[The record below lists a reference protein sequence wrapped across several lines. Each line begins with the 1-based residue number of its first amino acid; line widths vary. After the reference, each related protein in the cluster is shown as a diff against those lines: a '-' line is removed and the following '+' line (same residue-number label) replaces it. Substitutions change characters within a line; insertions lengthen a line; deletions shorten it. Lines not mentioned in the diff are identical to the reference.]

1 MNIATGKLEAPIV
14 KKAGLL
20 DAQTLEGVLGTLK
33 NLATSKGLLGASA
46 PIDSYALSAGLGAGA
61 SEATNRLLKNKL
73 KYNPKLRKALSDTM
87 GYTAGGGAGLAA
99 SIASPLAPVISKGS
113 GSQAARSLA
122 ELTAIGTG
130 GELVASPF
138 LNAAL
143 KSGNPDGAVKTLA
156 KMVGGGS
163 LAGAGVLARDK
174 RNVDS
179 YIQQYLAG
187 KLPKGIP
194 TPDLKNGPPS
204 LLQLAKVRKNQF
216 QKAIPQG
223 GLLALG
229 GAGLLASGS
238 PILGAS
244 ALLSAPMANKRLSR
258 YIGDVSKEL
267 SSAKK
272 TKDSLDNLYKKSSA
286 NTNRIK
292 LAAPVYMTMPY
303 CLDAPTMDKV
313 AFGWLRNLG
322 GEVLNFAARMTPQQK
337 QIARQGA
344 KVFNPARGPARQ
356 QGKKLL
362 RSSIDAR
369 AVNKGSKPALNP
381 EFVEQQKIIDEA
393 MNLPFGLNLRRQ
405 AAKRRQAVTPMYQT
419 TERQIGE
426 ATSELGATG
435 GMDKATARLKDTTN
449 AQNITRNAP
458 GAQGATSQG
467 QVFINP
473 TTNPS
478 VSGLGSV
485 TPGAVDLSGL
495 GAQKDYFKRLA
506 DLRRKSKV
514 TVTHHS
520 GTRRGTTSVVNRLNK
535 AEQAELSQLEA
546 LETQFGGVGAA
557 PHAGGTTP
565 TSADFHEFVT
575 NARTMQR
582 NRQAVTARA
591 GEMQQAG
598 EGATDALTRAGGEG
612 VVGQTVRKALR
623 PSTYGNL
630 GRGGSAANLEERLL
644 RESGGVNTLEFLQ
657 GAEGSAGVLRQG
669 TEATMRS
676 AANRAGLGQT
686 TAAMRNEANKQ
697 LKRLNLP
704 ANQQEQ
710 VMRAYEEHMVKN
722 KGAFDGAMFQQELA
736 KVTGVELGAAGK
748 ITSGRSQA
756 IPRMTEITDALGNNA
771 LNKTRGNFGTAMGQY
786 VSNVQAASGKNLARN
801 QTKVLNTLESSA
813 ASTTKRFAK
822 DPTATGRIANI
833 ESLSKE
839 IEQLHTLHNSAEGR
853 QILQVVN
860 ATLSNKTTTAEQLGQ
875 LQRNLQNYFNGKP
888 TKFKLPA
895 QRGMFGNNVTGK
907 SARTF
912 TADMNKASPELREAF
927 KKKVEFGTG
936 SASKARDAA
945 FTAEGL
951 TKGTLTAEGG
961 LLTDATAHMQADM
974 VMLRDLSAQ
983 GGSNKKL
990 ADKLMKGELSSV
1002 EALSQADRQA
1012 LKITEIDL
1020 TKVTSGQSEISQII
1034 KNKGGIEAGLKDAEA
1049 QLEKLLTARYN
1060 NTAQQAKIKSLQ
1072 DAIAGVTSHYA
1083 PNSPATSNFNK
1094 LVTDLNTA
1102 RDKAYKL
1109 SDQARGV
1116 TTIQQAGP
1124 EVAKGTPMW
1133 KQLAAAAGLT
1143 TGAVALSK
1151 GGKGTVTKA
1160 RDKARSTVTASWGLS
1175 PLQAPVVYRK
1185 KLASALAAPTLKSKN
1200 MEFKLPK
1207 VDDVQVGGSPLTAT
1221 PGSTNKA
1228 VRQLSSSNML
1238 SAPVGY

>member
-1 MNIATGKLEAPIV
+1 MNIATNKLEAPTV

-20 DAQTLEGVLGTLK
+20 DPAVIEGVLGGLK

-61 SEATNRLLKNKL
+61 SEATKRLLQNRFKDNPRLLK
-73 KYNPKLRKALSDTM
+73 ALSASM
-87 GYTAGGGAGLAA
+87 GYSAGGGAGLAA

-216 QKAIPQG
+216 QKAIPEG
-223 GLLALG
+223 SLLALG

-272 TKDSLDNLYKKSSA
+272 TKDSLDNLYKKSSV
-286 NTNRIK
+286 NTNAIK

-313 AFGWLRNLG
+313 AFGWARKG
-322 GEVLNFAARMTPQQK
+322 MGWMADMAAGLSKQQK

-369 AVNKGSKPALNP
+369 AVNKGSTPALNP
-381 EFVEQQKIIDEA
+381 EFVEQQNIIDESWA
-393 MNLPFGLNLRRQ
+393 INPRRW
-405 AAKRRQAVTPMYQT
+405 AAKRRQEVTPMYQT

-458 GAQGATSQG
+458 GAAGTTSQG
-467 QVFINP
+467 QVATNIIGTGSTAAFDATTLGNIKNP
-473 TTNPS
+473 YNR
-478 VSGLGSV
+478 LNN
-485 TPGAVDLSGL
+485 LSM
-495 GAQKDYFKRLA
+495 
-506 DLRRKSKV
+506 KS
-514 TVTHHS
+514 
-520 GTRRGTTSVVNRLNK
+520 RRGTLK
-535 AEQAELSQLEA
+535 PAEQAELNA
-546 LETQFGGVGAA
+546 LTQVRAQMIADGVPAA
-557 PHAGGTTP
+557 SITRG
-565 TSADFHEFVT
+565 DFNAAT
-575 NARTMQR
+575 NQIKSTQRT
-582 NRQAVTARA
+582 RQAVTARA
-591 GEMQQAG
+591 GEMQQVG

-644 RESGGVNTLEFLQ
+644 RESGAVNTLEFLQ
-657 GAEGSAGVLRQG
+657 GAEGSAGAFRQG

-676 AANRAGLGQT
+676 AANKAGLGQT

-704 ANQQEQ
+704 ATQQEQ

-736 KVTGVELGAAGK
+736 KVSGVELDAAGK
-748 ITSGRSQA
+748 ITAASRSQA

-771 LNKTRGNFGTAMGQY
+771 LNKTRGNFGTSMEQY
-786 VSNVQAASGKNLARN
+786 VSNVQAASGKNLKGFLGRN
-801 QTKVLNTLESSA
+801 QTKVLNTLESGA

-822 DPTATGRIANI
+822 DPTATKRIANI

-839 IEQLHTLHNSAEGR
+839 IEQLHTIHNSAEGR

-860 ATLSNKTTTAEQLGQ
+860 ATLENKTTTAEQLGQ

-888 TKFKLPA
+888 TKFNLPA
-895 QRGMFGNNVTGK
+895 QRGMFGNNVTGR

-912 TADMNKASPELREAF
+912 TADINKASPELREAF
-927 KKKVEFGTG
+927 KQKVEFGTG

-974 VMLRDLSAQ
+974 VMLRDLSSQ

-1012 LKITEIDL
+1012 LKITEIDP
-1020 TKVTSGQSEISQII
+1020 TKFVGSQSEISQII

-1060 NTAQQAKIKSLQ
+1060 NPAQQAKIKSLQ

-1102 RDKAYKL
+1102 RDKAYRL

-1124 EVAKGTPMW
+1124 GAAEEVAEGTPMW

-1185 KLASALAAPTLKSKN
+1185 KLASALVPPIQVK
-1200 MEFKLPK
+1200 EPKLPK
-1207 VDDVQVGGSPLTAT
+1207 PEKVQPGHSMYTSTAEGANEAT
-1221 PGSTNKA
+1221 RRMKA
-1228 VRQLSSSNML
+1228 SSLL